1 MTDKQS
7 VFFHNY
13 KMAILVS
20 SVQLKWNKLKSAAKI
35 LFQLKSR
42 QEDFDKAHPYSDKLF
57 VMVNYRGG
65 HSSYEK
71 WRDSSVIADFVSNS
85 NLV

>member
-42 QEDFDKAHPYSDKLF
+42 QEDFDKALSIF
-57 VMVNYRGG
+57 
-65 HSSYEK
+65 
-71 WRDSSVIADFVSNS
+71 W
-85 NLV
+85 